1 MEYFI
6 ENFIIEKSRICFSR
20 HSFFFFL
27 FRNIIRTT
35 KRNYLFLP
43 DIEIKIASKK
53 KKRGLKDWRNSLT
66 VKKSVSLDYKGQN
79 LNIKGQNYHFLEK

>member
-1 MEYFI
+1 MFFETFL
-6 ENFIIEKSRICFSR
+6 
-20 HSFFFFL
+20 FFFL

-53 KKRGLKDWRNSLT
+53 KKRDFLKIEEIL
-66 VKKSVSLDYKGQN
+66 
-79 LNIKGQNYHFLEK
+79 